1 MDVLFYWRWWLIEKF
16 NTIWDKDSNDRKK
29 EFGSEPVYNK
39 EFLKI
44 KVKSHGNKVADF

>member
-1 MDVLFYWRWWLIEKF
+1 MYCLTEDDDLLKSLILLRIK
-16 NTIWDKDSNDRKK
+16 TAMTKKK
-29 EFGSEPVYNK
+29 EFGSEPVYNE